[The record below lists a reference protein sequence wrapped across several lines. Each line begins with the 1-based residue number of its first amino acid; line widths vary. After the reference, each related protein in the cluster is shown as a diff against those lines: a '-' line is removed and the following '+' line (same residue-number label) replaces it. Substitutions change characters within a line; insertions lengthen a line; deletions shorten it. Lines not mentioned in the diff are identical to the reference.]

1 MTSSAFER
9 ISGCICSSQSQKQ
22 VVQNIYVVE
31 PSTLQDAVV
40 STPLYVPT
48 TPSRVACFNQKLQ
61 SWAGRIRRGSRT
73 NNTANA
79 RRLTLIYWTKIQK
92 IQQCDSRNILKLAE
106 FTEHSSMI
114 RNELKD
120 LMTSD
125 DYLVTKSC
133 PALFQVFLVECG
145 KATYSR
151 SLPTTGYLAVKC
163 LYQPANAVRCSSV
176 NCLRVKSSLFAFGPV
191 EIDQHTQ
198 NLKIWQCSHQKPV
211 CKIII
216 NYIKR
221 KHSPHKF
228 KLLIKKTMI
237 SHQSNQRS
245 CIFRFQGKYC

>member
-1 MTSSAFER
+1 MLWYRLHCMFLRHPHGLHASTRNSNP
-9 ISGCICSSQSQKQ
+9 GQ
-22 VVQNIYVVE
+22 VELDEVQE
-31 PSTLQDAVV
+31 
-40 STPLYVPT
+40 
-48 TPSRVACFNQKLQ
+48 
-61 SWAGRIRRGSRT
+61 T

-92 IQQCDSRNILKLAE
+92 IQQCDSRNILKLA
-106 FTEHSSMI
+106 EHSSMI

-176 NCLRVKSSLFAFGPV
+176 NCLRVKSSVFAFGPV

-211 CKIII
+211 CKII
-216 NYIKR
+216 
-221 KHSPHKF
+221 
-228 KLLIKKTMI
+228 
-237 SHQSNQRS
+237 
-245 CIFRFQGKYC
+245 